1 MQRLHLASLDFP
13 EGDNHY
19 VPDYVQSQDLT
30 FEVQRIQIDNHQFR
44 NCKFVRCTFLHAGG
58 PFGFDECEIDD
69 DTILVSTG
77 SAHRAVL
84 LWATLAERP
93 GREFP
98 GVC

>member
-1 MQRLHLASLDFP
+1 MRLHLASLDFP
-13 EGDNHY
+13 EQEY
-19 VPDYVQSQDLT
+19 TPDYVQSKDLT

-77 SAHRAVL
+77 PAHRGVL
-84 LWATLAERP
+84 LSVTLASRP
-93 GREFP
+93 GRFFP
-98 GVC
+98 GVS